1 MLQSKPM
8 KTKSKSEFRQF
19 FTAFIE
25 CALWSSLDEYS
36 ERGGRPLDENYSRDD
51 IAFSSA
57 LSMARECR
65 DFLRANATDLEI
77 YYEARD
83 FGGSHSGYAMAG
95 HDFWLTK
102 NGHGAGF
109 WDRGLGDLGR
119 RLSENAKVYGSTD
132 LYLGD
137 DGKIYAS

>member
-1 MLQSKPM
+1 MLQSNSM
-8 KTKSKSEFRQF
+8 KTKHKSEFRQF

-25 CALWSSLDEYS
+25 CALWSSHDNSTES
-36 ERGGRPLDENYSRDD
+36 GGEPFDANYSRSD

-65 DFLRANATDLEI
+65 DFMRAHYDDLS
-77 YYEARD
+77 A
-83 FGGSHSGYAMAG
+83 YAFEYSVESAG

-109 WDRGLGDLGR
+109 WDRGLGALGR

>member
-1 MLQSKPM
+1 M
-8 KTKSKSEFRQF
+8 KTKSKSYFRQF
-19 FTAFIE
+19 LTAYIE
-25 CALWSSLDEYS
+25 CALWASCDNSTES
-36 ERGGRPLDENYSRDD
+36 GGEPFDANYSLDD
-51 IAFSSA
+51 IAFSSL

-65 DFLRANATDLEI
+65 DFMRGNEADLDAYCEKCF
-77 YYEARD
+77 YSS
-83 FGGSHSGYAMAG
+83 SHPALAMAG

-109 WDRGLGDLGR
+109 WDRGLGDLGK
-119 RLSENAKVYGSTD
+119 RLSDASKAYGSTD